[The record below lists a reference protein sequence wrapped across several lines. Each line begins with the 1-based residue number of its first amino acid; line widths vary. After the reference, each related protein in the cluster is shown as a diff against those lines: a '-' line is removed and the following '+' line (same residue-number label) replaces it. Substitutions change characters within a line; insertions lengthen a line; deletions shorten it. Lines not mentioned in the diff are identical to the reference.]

1 MNKSFKRNIKGN
13 SLIDDKQFI
22 GCICS
27 KYDSNIVNSVMTSI
41 SCTDVDNS
49 YWGIN
54 LLINFTA
61 NATIGMTI
69 YLNFTCY
76 YITL

>member
-1 MNKSFKRNIKGN
+1 MNKPFKRNIKGN
-13 SLIDDKQFI
+13 SLIDDKQFVT
-22 GCICS
+22 CICS
-27 KYDSNIVNSVMTSI
+27 RYDVNVVNSVITSI

-69 YLNFTCY
+69 YLNFACY

>member
-1 MNKSFKRNIKGN
+1 
-13 SLIDDKQFI
+13 
-22 GCICS
+22 
-27 KYDSNIVNSVMTSI
+27 MTSI
-41 SCTDVDNS
+41 SCTEIDNL

-61 NATIGMTI
+61 NAAIGMTI

-76 YITL
+76 YIAI